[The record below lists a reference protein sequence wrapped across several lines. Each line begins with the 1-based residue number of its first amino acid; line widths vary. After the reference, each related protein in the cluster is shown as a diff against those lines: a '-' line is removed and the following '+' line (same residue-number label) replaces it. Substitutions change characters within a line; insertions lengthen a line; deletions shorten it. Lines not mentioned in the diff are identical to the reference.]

1 MDKQLLLHEAMARL
15 LSKAG
20 THWDTYDNRKVSEAL
35 ERYLDGSA
43 DTDEAAWIDGILAE
57 SKLTLSDLRVRAF
70 KDAANHIKMVDD
82 LIHRQHQT
90 MRHLQRSIDSMDYK
104 SRLIKR
110 MDLELAALE
119 SKQSVRG
126 VLSLDDKSS

>member
-1 MDKQLLLHEAMARL
+1 
-15 LSKAG
+15 
-20 THWDTYDNRKVSEAL
+20 
-35 ERYLDGSA
+35 
-43 DTDEAAWIDGILAE
+43 
-57 SKLTLSDLRVRAF
+57 
-70 KDAANHIKMVDD
+70 VDD

-90 MRHLQRSIDSMDYK
+90 MRHLQRSIDSIDYK

-119 SKQSVRG
+119 SKQSAMG